1 MNSWAQKRDEILE
14 MQDFQPDTST
24 TDSILKV
31 QPNLKAYLK
40 INNSAIVNNQGERA
54 FNEKR
59 RAKISKWKKERDQVE
74 ESPLSDQ
81 TIIAGAPWS
90 KLKKSIM
97 IPDFTDIKKFANI
110 SSAYNKVLQRLI
122 DAQIKQGN
130 MQELKIQ
137 KSKTVKILVND
148 Q

>member
-14 MQDFQPDTST
+14 MQDFQPDIST
-24 TDSILKV
+24 TES
-31 QPNLKAYLK
+31 PNLKAYLK

-97 IPDFTDIKKFANI
+97 IPDFTDMKKFANI
-110 SSAYNKVLQRLI
+110 SSACYKVLQRLI

-137 KSKTVKILVND
+137 KSKTVKILIND